1 MPNID
6 FRLIAPEIFLTLWAF
21 VILFVDLFKWRGQ
34 KQKPLLPWMAGGG
47 LLVTGLLIVWAGDG
61 ETFGG
66 ALHVDSFAFLFQM
79 ICVGCGILTVLLSS
93 GFVEEVG
100 GHKGEYYALLLFSM
114 VGMLFLVASHDL
126 LTIYVSLELVT
137 IPLMILVSYAKN
149 DRRSIEAG
157 LKYLIIG
164 AFSSALMLFGMAL
177 LFGITGATG
186 LAEIKRSLVTTYFS
200 TGAVGAV
207 LPVALLMIV
216 AGVGFKLAVVPF
228 HSWAPDVYQGAPTP
242 VVAFLSVASKA
253 AGVALF
259 TRIFY
264 RTFTMSSGDWLG
276 PVVVMSVLAMVLGNT
291 VALAQSNIKRLLAYS
306 TIAQVGYILVGF
318 SALSELGA
326 ASVGFYLLV
335 YLFANMGAFG
345 VVIAVYQA
353 TGSYEIEDY
362 KGLSRRN
369 PQLAAIMTICLLSLT
384 GIPPLAGFIGK
395 YYLFLAAIEQRLYW
409 LVIVALLTSVVSLYY
424 YAGIMRIM
432 YFAKSDDSESELT
445 VSAGPRAALWISVVG
460 VLAIGL
466 FPNFFLDWA
475 VAAASVFKF

>member
-6 FRLIAPEIFLTLWAF
+6 FRLIAPEIFLTLWSFA
-21 VILFVDLFKWRGQ
+21 ILFMDLFVWRRQ
-34 KQKPLLPWMAGGG
+34 ARKPLLPWMTGLG
-47 LLVTGLLIVWAGDG
+47 LLATGMLVVWAGEG
-61 ETFGG
+61 NTFGG

-79 ICVGCGILTVLLSS
+79 ICIGCGILTVMLSS

-100 GHKGEYYALLLFSM
+100 GHKGEFYALLSFSM

-137 IPLMILVSYAKN
+137 IPLMVLVAYAKN

-177 LFGITGATG
+177 LFGMTGHTG
-186 LAEIKRSLVTTYFS
+186 LAEIKRALVTAYFS
-200 TGAVGAV
+200 SGAVGAV
-207 LPVALLMIV
+207 LPVALLMII

-242 VVAFLSVASKA
+242 IVAFLSVASKA

-264 RTFTMSSGDWLG
+264 RSFTMSSGDWLG
-276 PVVVMSVLAMVLGNT
+276 PVVVMAVLAMVLGNT
-291 VALAQSNIKRLLAYS
+291 VALSQSNIKRLLAYS
-306 TIAQVGYILVGF
+306 SIAQVGYILVGF

-326 ASVGFYLLV
+326 ASVGFYMLV

-345 VVIAVYQA
+345 VAIAVYQA
-353 TGSYEIEDY
+353 IGSYEISDY

-369 PQLAAIMTICLLSLT
+369 PQLAAIMSICLLSLT

-424 YAGIMRIM
+424 YAGIMRVM
-432 YFAKSDDSESELT
+432 YFDTSEDPGPELK
-445 VSAGPRAALWISVVG
+445 VSAGPRAALWISVAG

-466 FPNFFLDWA
+466 FPSFFLGWA
-475 VAAASVFKF
+475 EAAAAVFKF